1 MKITKEEDY
10 AILFMSILAV
20 RKDRLLSLQEISDD
34 FNIPY
39 YFLKKIARGLK
50 ESRLVIAK
58 EGAAGGY
65 ALAMPAQEITLADII
80 ESIRGPLALVDCA
93 DNSANYCPAEDFC
106 LASTVMK
113 RVSRDIRKIFSEVK
127 LTDMIATSPVIKMMA

>member
-10 AILFMSILAV
+10 AILFMSVLAI

-34 FNIPY
+34 FGIPY
-39 YFLKKIARGLK
+39 YFLKKIARQLK
-50 ESRLVIAK
+50 DARLVKAK

-65 ALAMPAQEITLADII
+65 SLNMPAKEITLAEII
-80 ESIRGPLALVDCA
+80 EAIRGPMALVDCA
-93 DNSANYCPAEDFC
+93 EGSYCPAEDFC

-113 RVSRDIRKIFSEVK
+113 KVSREVREIFSRVH
-127 LTDMIATSPVIKMMA
+127 LTDMIATSPILKDVA

>member
-10 AILFMSILAV
+10 AILLMSILAV
-20 RKDRLLSLQEISDD
+20 RQGKLLSLQEISDD

-39 YFLKKIARGLK
+39 YFLKKIARNLKDAGLVK
-50 ESRLVIAK
+50 AK

-65 ALAMPAQEITLADII
+65 QLGFPAEEITLAEII
-80 ESIRGPLALVDCA
+80 EAIRGPLALVNCA
-93 DNSANYCPAEDFC
+93 DGNYCPAEDFC

-113 RVSRDIRKIFSEVK
+113 RVSREVRNVFAGVK
-127 LTDMIATSPVIKMMA
+127 LTDMIAAAPNIN